1 MSSIVKPALAELLE
15 KRILVLDGAMGT
27 MIQRYELSE
36 DDFRAERFKN
46 HPHDLRGNNDLL
58 SITQPQIIKEIHNKY
73 LEAGADII
81 ETNTFSSTWIA
92 QQDYKLEKLAYEL
105 NFESARIAK
114 EAADEFTNKNPDKPR
129 YVAGAFGPT
138 NKTAS
143 ISPDV
148 NNPGY
153 RGITFDE
160 LVDAYAE
167 QARGLIDGGSDWLL
181 VETVF
186 DTLNCKAA
194 LFAIMKVQQEKGT
207 NLPVSVSGTITDAS
221 GRTLSGQTTEAF
233 WISVKHANLM
243 SVGLNCALGAKDMRP
258 YLETMSNVAHTWVSV
273 YPNAGLP
280 NAFGGY
286 DETPE
291 MMGVD
296 IEDFCKS
303 GFVNIV
309 GGCCGTT
316 PEHIAVFAKVA
327 AKYAPRK
334 KPKRY
339 EFMQL
344 SGLEPVALTAQS
356 NFMNIGERTNV
367 TGSAKFLKLIKEDKY
382 EDALAVAL
390 DQVQGGAQVIDIN
403 MDEGMLDGED
413 AMKRFLNL
421 CASEPDIAKVPVM
434 IDSSK
439 FHIIEAGLKCLQGKG
454 IVNSISLKGGEEEFI
469 KQAQLI
475 KQYGASVI
483 VMAFDEKGQA
493 DSYERRIEICERSY
507 KVLTEKVGFPAEDII
522 FDPNI
527 FPVATGM
534 EEHRK
539 NALDFFNATKWIK
552 ENLPHAHVSG
562 GVSNV
567 SFSFRGNNPVRE
579 AMHSVFLYHAIK
591 NGMDMG
597 IVNPTMLEVY
607 DDIPKDLLEHV
618 EDVMLDRR
626 DDATERLLAF
636 AETVKKKDKT
646 EVADVEWRKGTVE
659 DRLAHALVKGIVEFI
674 DADTEEARLKYPK
687 PLEVIEGPLMAGMNI
702 VGDLFGS
709 GKMFLPQVVKSARV
723 MKKAVAY
730 LQPFLEEEKKRSL
743 TQTLSK
749 GEGLKQKWQTAEPS
763 RYALLK
769 EFAAE
774 NKKHSTET
782 ESILWEFLRGKNLD
796 AKFRRQHIIGE
807 YIADFV
813 SLENQLII
821 EVDGK
826 IHQLP
831 EVKEN
836 DEHRTKVLN
845 QMGFRV
851 LRFNNEEVI
860 GNIDGVTEKIKAA
873 LKASPLGGGLE
884 GAAVAKNNGKILLA
898 TVKGDVHDI
907 GKNIVA
913 VVLACN
919 NYEIVDMGVMVPA
932 DKILERAR
940 QENADIIG
948 LSGLITPSL
957 DEMVHVAK
965 EMERTGMKQPLLIGG
980 ATTSKLHT
988 AVKVEPSY
996 SGSVVHVLDASKAV
1010 TVASSLLSKD
1020 ESKNFATAVRKEYAA
1035 MREIHASRRSDI
1047 EFVSLDEARKNK
1059 VQIDWKK
1066 TPIVKPALQG
1076 VKVFDNYPIEEL
1088 AKYIDWS
1095 PFFSTWEMS
1104 GTYPRILQSEKY
1116 GTEAKKVFADAQKML
1131 KQIITEKW
1139 VTAKAVIG
1147 VFPASAKDEF
1157 INVFDEAGKKLTTFH
1172 QIRQQ
1177 TKKQG
1182 NQPNYCLAD
1191 YIKPADE
1198 AGGDYIG
1205 AFAVTAGLGIEK
1217 KLEEFEKDH
1226 DDYSS
1231 IMLKALADRLAEAFA
1246 ERMHERV
1253 RKEFWGY
1260 AKDENLSNEDLIAEK
1275 YQGIRPAP
1283 GYPACPDHT
1292 EKPLIW
1298 NLLSVEKNTGI
1309 QLTESNAM
1317 YPTASVSGWY
1327 FANPEIRYF
1336 GVGKIQKDQV
1346 ESLANAKGLTVA
1358 EMERW
1363 LGPNL
1368 AY

>member
-1 MSSIVKPALAELLE
+1 MSNTKSKFEQEIE

-27 MIQRYELSE
+27 MIQRYTLTEE
-36 DDFRAERFKN
+36 DFRAERFKN

-58 SITQPQIIKEIHNKY
+58 SITQPQIIKEIHAQY

-81 ETNTFSSTWIA
+81 ETNTFSSTTIA
-92 QQDYKLEKLAYEL
+92 QADYKLEHLAYEL
-105 NFESARIAK
+105 NYESAKIAK
-114 EAADEFTNKNPDKPR
+114 EVAEEYTKKNPAKPR
-129 YVAGAFGPT
+129 FVAGAFGPT
-138 NKTAS
+138 NRTAS

-153 RGITFDE
+153 RAITFDE
-160 LVDAYAE
+160 LVTAYSE
-167 QARGLIDGGSDWLL
+167 QARGLIDGGCDWLL

-194 LFAIMKVQQEKGT
+194 LFAITQVQKEKGT

-233 WISVKHANLM
+233 WISVKHANLT
-243 SVGLNCALGAKDMRP
+243 SIGLNCALGAKDMRP
-258 YLETMSNVAHTWVSV
+258 YLETLSNVAHTWVSV

-286 DETPE
+286 DETPV
-291 MMGVD
+291 MMADD

-316 PEHIAVFAKVA
+316 PDHIREFSRVA
-327 AKYAPRK
+327 AKYQPRT
-334 KPKRY
+334 KPRRIP
-339 EFMQL
+339 FMQL
-344 SGLEPVALTAQS
+344 SGLEPVTMTAES
-356 NFMNIGERTNV
+356 NFMNVGERTNV

-413 AMKRFLNL
+413 AMQRFLNL
-421 CASEPDIAKVPVM
+421 TASEPDIARVPVM

-454 IVNSISLKGGEEEFI
+454 IVNSISLKGGEEEFV
-469 KQAQLI
+469 KHAELI
-475 KQYGASVI
+475 RNYGAAVI

-493 DSYERRIEICERSY
+493 DNYERRIEICERSY
-507 KVLTEKVGFPAEDII
+507 RILVDKVGFPPEDII

-539 NALDFFNATKWIK
+539 NALDFFRATKWIK
-552 ENLPHAHVSG
+552 DNLPHAHVSG

-579 AMHSVFLYHAIK
+579 AMHSAFLYHAIK
-591 NGMDMG
+591 HGMDMG

-618 EDVMLDRR
+618 EDVLLDRR

-646 EVADVEWRKGTVE
+646 EVVNEEWRNGSVE

-674 DADTEEARLKYPK
+674 DADTEEARQKYPK

-702 VGDLFGS
+702 VGDLFGA

-730 LQPFLEEEKKRSL
+730 LLPYLEEEKKRSGD
-743 TQTLSK
+743 T
-749 GEGLKQKWQTAEPS
+749 
-763 RYALLK
+763 
-769 EFAAE
+769 
-774 NKKHSTET
+774 
-782 ESILWEFLRGKNLD
+782 
-796 AKFRRQHIIGE
+796 
-807 YIADFV
+807 
-813 SLENQLII
+813 
-821 EVDGK
+821 
-826 IHQLP
+826 
-831 EVKEN
+831 
-836 DEHRTKVLN
+836 
-845 QMGFRV
+845 
-851 LRFNNEEVI
+851 
-860 GNIDGVTEKIKAA
+860 
-873 LKASPLGGGLE
+873 
-884 GAAVAKNNGKILLA
+884 AKNNGKILLA

-919 NYEIVDMGVMVPA
+919 NYEIVDLGVMVPA

-940 QENADIIG
+940 EENAQIIG

-965 EMERTGMKQPLLIGG
+965 EMERLGMKQPLLIGG

-988 AVKVEPSY
+988 AVKVAPAY
-996 SGSVVHVLDASKAV
+996 SGNVVHVLDASKAV

-1020 ESKNFATAVRKEYAA
+1020 ESANFVAGVKREYEE
-1035 MREIHASRRSDI
+1035 MRELHANRRSDI
-1047 EFVSLDEARKNK
+1047 EYVTLEQARANK
-1059 VQIDWKK
+1059 ATIDWAKEEIKK
-1066 TPIVKPALQG
+1066 PNFLG
-1076 VKVFDNYPIEEL
+1076 VKVFDDYSQEEL
-1088 AKYIDWS
+1088 AEYIDWS

-1104 GTYPRILQSEKY
+1104 GTYPRIFESEKY
-1116 GTEAKKVFADAQKML
+1116 GKEAKKLFDDAQALL
-1131 KQIITEKW
+1131 KKVIAEKW
-1139 VTAKAVIG
+1139 ITAKAVIG
-1147 VFPASAKDEF
+1147 IFPAKS
-1157 INVFDEAGKKLTTFH
+1157 INDSIVLDNGIHFDFM
-1172 QIRQQ
+1172 RQQ
-1177 TKKQG
+1177 TKKSG
-1182 NQPNYCLAD
+1182 NQPNFCLAD
-1191 YIKPADE
+1191 YVAPVD
-1198 AGGDYIG
+1198 DYFG
-1205 AFAVTAGLGIEK
+1205 AFAVTAGIGIEK
-1217 KLEEFEKDH
+1217 WLEKFEKDH

-1246 ERMHERV
+1246 ERMHQRV

-1260 AKDENLSNEDLIAEK
+1260 AANETLSNEELIQEK

-1292 EKPLIW
+1292 LKPQIW
-1298 NLLSVEKNTGI
+1298 QALDVEKNTGI
-1309 QLTESNAM
+1309 TLTESYAM
-1317 YPTASVSGWY
+1317 YPTASVSGFY
-1327 FANPEIRYF
+1327 FTSPHVKYF
-1336 GVGKIQKDQV
+1336 GIGKIQKDQV
-1346 ESLANAKGLTVA
+1346 EALAKEKGLSVA